1 MSSAPYTRDLILVVN
16 PVGVL
21 EPGPRITAATTA
33 GGGRGIIDLAAGDD
47 WSLRALT
54 RAANWSADPIG
65 IRVPAGCRA
74 TPADVARAA
83 AGRVDLVVVEPA
95 SPWPLAEITGHH
107 RVLVE
112 VTSRAEAH
120 AAAAAGAHGLIARG
134 MEAGGRVGE
143 LSSFVLLQ
151 QLVADDTLDLPVWV
165 AGGIGPR
172 TAGACLVGGAAGVVL
187 DTQLALMPESE
198 LPADVQAVIRRMDG
212 SETVL
217 RDGVRGI
224 RRGGPHQADAELLP
238 VGQDG
243 WLAAAFADRWPDT
256 AAAVRGMRAAMLDA
270 VDGPDAA
277 DLLQPGAPLA
287 EALGV
292 RVPVA
297 QGPMTRVSDEA
308 AFAAA
313 VADGGALPFI
323 ALALNSA
330 DQCRRMLTET
340 AAQLGDRPWGVGVL
354 GFAPEELRAAQLA
367 VIQEIRPACAIIAGG
382 RPPQARA
389 LEEQG
394 ISTFL
399 HVPSPG
405 LLRQFLRSGARK
417 FIFEGA
423 ECGGHV
429 GPRASFP
436 LWEAQLAVLD
446 EHLDTDPAA
455 GAQLQVFFAGGVH
468 DARSAAMVATMAAPL
483 ARRGARVGVLMGT
496 AYLFTA
502 EAVTHGAVQPLFQRE
517 ALTAEHTA
525 LLETAPGHAT
535 RCLHTPFVDDFH
547 QLRNQL
553 EGAGAENREV
563 WEQLEL
569 LNVGRLRIASK
580 GLRRSGD
587 VVESV
592 DESVQASD
600 GLFMA
605 GQVAV
610 LRNTATTV
618 AALHDE
624 VTTEVRGFHAD
635 RLDAL
640 RARLTPP
647 TADLDESPAP
657 LDIAI
662 VGMACMLPGSPDLDS
677 FWRTVLSGVDTVTE
691 VPADRWDTD
700 HYYAPE
706 VGPGQTGRISV
717 SKWGGFIDPVPFDA
731 IGYGIPPAALS
742 SIDPTQLL
750 ALEVSHRALVDA
762 GYAYDAPGA
771 DHARTGVVF
780 GAEAGSDMGHAQTLR
795 TMLPAY
801 LGEVPEQMQE
811 LLPTVTE
818 DSFPG
823 VLANVIAG
831 RVANRLDLGGP
842 NYTIDAACAS
852 SLAAMDAACKELVA
866 GDSDLMICGG
876 ADLHNGVNDYLMFT
890 SAHALS
896 PTGRSRP
903 FDSTGDGIALGEG
916 VACVVL
922 KRLADA
928 ERDGDRIYGVI
939 KGLGG
944 ASDGRALGLTA
955 PRPDG
960 QRRALDRAYHRTGIS
975 PREVGLVEAHGTGT
989 VVGDRTE
996 LETLTRMF
1004 VESGAEP
1011 GSCALGSVKSQIGHT
1026 KCAAGLAGLI
1036 KATLALY
1043 HGVRPPTIHLERP
1056 NPAWHPQQSP
1066 FAFFT
1071 EARPWPV
1078 PAAERIA
1085 GVSAFG
1091 FGGTNFH
1098 VVLSAYPNAAEP
1110 RHAQR
1115 IWPAELFCFR
1125 GTDRAAAH
1133 QGVRQLLE
1141 SLAADGTGNRSG
1153 RLAELAASVAAKAA
1167 NRPGTTQVAVVARDL
1182 AELET
1187 LLHRALAGEH
1197 DPVRG
1202 LVQPTGVDPVGPGQL
1217 AFLFPGQGSQR
1228 PGALAELFVAFPEL
1242 RHYLELD
1249 PAAAELLFPPAA
1261 FDQDSRRAQDD
1272 RVRDTRTAQPVLGIG
1287 GLAMDHLLRRLGVRP
1302 DMTAGH
1308 SYGELVGLCVAGA
1321 FDAATLLDLSRE
1333 RAAAILGACGE
1344 DPGTMAAVT
1353 ATADQV
1359 AQVLAGAGLTS
1370 EVVLANRNAPQQ
1382 VVVSGPTAKVRA
1394 AVVALKEAG
1403 LSARTIPVACAFHS
1417 PVVAGAVET
1426 FAEVLAARPIAEPRI
1441 PVWSNLTAAPYSGDA
1456 GQVRHHLAEQIGAP
1470 VRFVEQVEAMYAAGA
1485 RLFVE
1490 VGPGQVLS
1498 RLVQAVLGDRP
1509 HRTVAC
1515 ERGPSD
1521 GLRGFLISVAELAC
1535 AGAPVRP
1542 DWLFHGRVADD
1553 TTTTA
1558 PSRRPLWTVDGQ
1570 LVRDQHGNCLPGGMT
1585 PPRRIKELSM
1595 TPANGTATTP
1605 GTATGTV
1612 RAPEP
1617 VTVRE
1622 VRTVTVPEPAAVRD
1636 IRGELLS
1643 EYLRT
1648 TREMIATQ
1656 RDVMLAFLGDSG
1668 DGGGRV
1674 GGQPTETYRVEQYPA
1689 LPAGPAPTPTPAP
1702 VPAPAATPVATP
1714 RPSVTPAVAPPPTPT
1729 PRAVAAPA
1737 AMPAVAASN
1746 GGTALATAPVI
1757 ERPAP
1762 VTPDLVPSFPT
1773 VGGVV
1778 PAAAPAGVVVAPAGP
1793 GIAEFQQA
1801 ILAVISERT
1810 GYPVDLI
1817 ELDLDLEADLSIDS
1831 IKRAE
1836 VAGEVAQRLSLSV
1849 EGDESELEDLV
1860 KARTVRAMVTWLD
1873 EKMSGTVTATAT
1885 LTAALPS
1892 GDQVGVTAADFQQ
1905 AILAVISE
1913 RTGYPV
1919 DLIEPDL
1926 DLEADLSIDSIKRA
1940 EVAGEVAQ
1948 RLSLSVEGDESE
1960 LEDLVKARTVRAM
1973 VTWLDQKMSG
1983 TIHVSSTTTGPLAAT
1998 PAGALPAAP
2007 VALPAAAPAGPVAP
2021 AGASLADFQQAIL
2034 TVISERTGY
2043 PVDLIELDLDLEADL
2058 SIDSIKRA
2066 EVAGEVAQRLSL
2078 AVEGDESELED
2089 LVKARTVRAMVTWL
2103 DHKMSATVTVTPTV
2117 AAAPP
2122 APATVAAPAAVA
2134 APPAAPPAPT
2144 EVGVGIAPKRL
2155 VARESTQAG
2164 QQLDPATTLTGMRFL
2179 ITGGGPVGAYLAE
2192 LLGAHGAG
2200 GQLGVLDSEQ
2210 ADQGFDGVLVLDGL
2224 TNLDEPLLPDV
2235 FPLLQRALAAGPRWL
2250 LAAGAQDVTGAAD
2263 GMPGLFRTIAREYP
2277 GLTARFVAVD
2287 PAASPEVL
2295 ARQLLDEL
2303 LTASDAPVVAR
2314 RGTDRYVADLV
2325 PVELGALAAGG
2336 AGPAGDG
2343 VSEAAAIGLERDSV
2357 VVLIGGA
2364 RGITPWFARALAS
2377 ATGCRIE
2384 LVGRTPLPT
2393 GPQDPE
2399 LAAATDRAALVGVL
2413 ARRGSSSPAEISR
2426 TAQAILAA
2434 REVTATIAELTELGG
2449 EVRYHALDVRDAAAT
2464 SSLLAGIHAEYGRLD
2479 GVVYAAGIIEDKLIA
2494 EKDPASF
2501 TRVFD
2506 TKVDGARGLLAGL
2519 DALPTAPRF
2528 LVFFGSIAAA
2538 YGNRGQADYAAA
2550 NDALDAIG
2558 TRYAARTGVRCVTVH
2573 WGPWAPGVGHGGMVT
2588 AELSREYA
2596 RRGIGLIDPEE
2607 GALALLRE
2615 LAWADPSVTSV
2626 VYTASGW

>member
-1 MSSAPYTRDLILVVN
+1 MSSAPYTRDLILVVS

-21 EPGPRITAATTA
+21 EPGPRITAATAA
-33 GGGRGIIDLAAGDD
+33 GGGQGIIDLATGDD
-47 WSLRALT
+47 WSLRALA
-54 RAANWSADPIG
+54 RAASWSAAPIG
-65 IRVPAGCRA
+65 VRVPAGCRA
-74 TPADVARAA
+74 TPTELARAA
-83 AGRVDLVVVEPA
+83 NDRVDLIVVEPA
-95 SPWPLAEITGHH
+95 SPWPLAEITPHH

-112 VTSRAEAH
+112 VTSRAEAR

-134 MEAGGRVGE
+134 MEAGGRIGE

-151 QLVADDTLDLPVWV
+151 QLVADDTVDLPIWV

-172 TAGACLVGGAAGVVL
+172 TAGACLIGGAAGVVL
-187 DTQLALMPESE
+187 DTQLALMPESD
-198 LPADVQAVIRRMDG
+198 LPTDVQAAIRRMDG

-217 RDGVRGI
+217 RDGIRGI
-224 RRGGPHQADAELLP
+224 RRGGPHGADTELLP

-243 WLAAAFADRWPDT
+243 WLATTFADRWPDT
-256 AAAVRGMRAAMLDA
+256 SAAVRGMRAEMLAA
-270 VDGPDAA
+270 VDRPDAA

-287 EALGV
+287 AALGV

-308 AFAAA
+308 SFAAA

-330 DQCRRMLTET
+330 DKCRRMLAET

-354 GFAPEELRAAQLA
+354 GFAPEELRAAQLD
-367 VIQEIRPACAIIAGG
+367 VIREIRPACAVIAGG

-446 EHLDTDPAA
+446 DYLDTDPAA

-468 DARSAAMVATMAAPL
+468 DARSAAMVATMAAPM
-483 ARRGARVGVLMGT
+483 ARRGARIGVLMGT

-502 EAVTHGAVQPLFQRE
+502 EAVSHGAVQPLFQRA

-547 QLRNQL
+547 QLRTQL
-553 EGAGAENREV
+553 EGAGVENREV

-587 VVESV
+587 TVEAV

-610 LRNTATTV
+610 LRDRATTV
-618 AALHDE
+618 AALHDA
-624 VTTEVRGFHAD
+624 VTTEVRGLHAD

-640 RARLTPP
+640 RARLAPP
-647 TADLDESPAP
+647 AAETDQPPAP

-677 FWRTVLSGVDTVTE
+677 FWRTVLSGADTVTE

-700 HYYAPE
+700 HYYAPA

-717 SKWGGFIDPVPFDA
+717 SKWGGFIEPVPFDA

-762 GYAYDAPGA
+762 GYPYDAPGA

-852 SLAAMDAACKELVA
+852 SLAAMDAACKELVS

-1004 VESGAEP
+1004 VEAGAAP
-1011 GSCALGSVKSQIGHT
+1011 GGCALGSVKSQIGHT

-1036 KATLALY
+1036 KATLALH
-1043 HGVRPPTIHLERP
+1043 HGIRPPTIHLERP

-1066 FAFFT
+1066 FVFFT

-1098 VVLSAYPNAAEP
+1098 VVLSAYPNAPEP

-1125 GTDRAAAH
+1125 GPDRAAAH
-1133 QGVRQLLE
+1133 QAIRQLLE
-1141 SLAADGTGNRSG
+1141 SLADDGGRDRPG
-1153 RLAELAASVAAKAA
+1153 RLAELAASVATKAA
-1167 NRPGTTQVAVVARDL
+1167 NRSGTTQVAVVARDV

-1187 LLHRALAGEH
+1187 LLDRALAGEH
-1197 DPVRG
+1197 DPARG
-1202 LVQPTGVDPVGPGQL
+1202 LVQPTGTDPVGPGQV

-1228 PGALAELFVAFPEL
+1228 PGALGELFVAFPEL

-1249 PAAAELLFPPAA
+1249 RPAAELLFPPTA
-1261 FDQDSRRAQDD
+1261 FDQESRRAQED
-1272 RVRDTRTAQPVLGIG
+1272 RVRDTRVAQPVLGIG

-1344 DPGTMAAVT
+1344 DPGTMAAVN

-1359 AQVLAGAGLTS
+1359 AQALAGAGLAS

-1394 AVVALKEAG
+1394 AVVAFKNAG

-1426 FAEVLAARPIAEPRI
+1426 FAEVLAARSIAEPRI

-1470 VRFVEQVEAMYAAGA
+1470 VRFVEQIEAMYAAGA

-1490 VGPGQVLS
+1490 VGPGQVLT

-1542 DWLFHGRVADD
+1542 DWLFHGRVADGS
-1553 TTTTA
+1553 TTA
-1558 PSRRPLWTVDGQ
+1558 PPRRPLWTVDGQ

-1595 TPANGTATTP
+1595 TSANGTATTP
-1605 GTATGTV
+1605 GAATGT
-1612 RAPEP
+1612 RNGPEP
-1617 VTVRE
+1617 VAVRN
-1622 VRTVTVPEPAAVRD
+1622 VRTVSDPEPAAVRD
-1636 IRGELLS
+1636 IRGELLR

-1648 TREMIATQ
+1648 NREMIATQ
-1656 RDVMLAFLGDSG
+1656 RDVMLAFLGEPPDAG
-1668 DGGGRV
+1668 TRPT
-1674 GGQPTETYRVEQYPA
+1674 GQPTGAFPQDYPA
-1689 LPAGPAPTPTPAP
+1689 LPAGPASAPDPRPAVVPATTPAP
-1702 VPAPAATPVATP
+1702 VARPAATPA
-1714 RPSVTPAVAPPPTPT
+1714 ALPT
-1729 PRAVAAPA
+1729 VSG
-1737 AMPAVAASN
+1737 SN
-1746 GGTALATAPVI
+1746 GGTALATAPAPAI
-1757 ERPAP
+1757 GRPVP
-1762 VTPDLVPSFPT
+1762 VTPDVVPVSPA

-1778 PAAAPAGVVVAPAGP
+1778 AAPAAVATATPTGPVAAPAPAGP
-1793 GIAEFQQA
+1793 SIAEFRQA

-1817 ELDLDLEADLSIDS
+1817 EPDLDLEADLSIDS

-1860 KARTVRAMVTWLD
+1860 KARTVHAMVTWLD
-1873 EKMSGTVTATAT
+1873 QKMSGTIHVTATTGPA
-1885 LTAALPS
+1885 TAATPAA
-1892 GDQVGVTAADFQQ
+1892 DTAAPAPVPAGSGAPAGVSLAEFQQ

-1960 LEDLVKARTVRAM
+1960 LEDLVKARTVHAM

-1983 TIHVSSTTTGPLAAT
+1983 TIHVTATTGPATAAT
-1998 PAGALPAAP
+1998 PAADTAAPAPAAP
-2007 VALPAAAPAGPVAP
+2007 APDP
-2021 AGASLADFQQAIL
+2021 AGAG
-2034 TVISERTGY
+2034 T
-2043 PVDLIELDLDLEADL
+2043 
-2058 SIDSIKRA
+2058 
-2066 EVAGEVAQRLSL
+2066 
-2078 AVEGDESELED
+2078 
-2089 LVKARTVRAMVTWL
+2089 
-2103 DHKMSATVTVTPTV
+2103 
-2117 AAAPP
+2117 
-2122 APATVAAPAAVA
+2122 
-2134 APPAAPPAPT
+2134 
-2144 EVGVGIAPKRL
+2144 GVGIAPKRL
-2155 VARESTQAG
+2155 VARESVQTG
-2164 QQLDPATTLTGMRFL
+2164 QSADPATALTGMRFL

-2192 LLGAHGAG
+2192 LLGAYGAG
-2200 GQLGVLDSEQ
+2200 GQLGVLDSAQ
-2210 ADQGFDGVLVLDGL
+2210 AGQGFDGVLVLDGL

-2235 FPLLQRALAAGPRWL
+2235 FPLLQRVLAAGPRWL

-2277 GLTARFVAVD
+2277 GLDARFVAVD
-2287 PAASPEVL
+2287 PAATPETL
-2295 ARQLLDEL
+2295 ARQLVDEL
-2303 LTASDAPVVAR
+2303 LTVADAPVVAR
-2314 RGTDRYVADLV
+2314 RGADRYVADLV

-2384 LVGRTPLPT
+2384 LVGRTPLPS
-2393 GPQDPE
+2393 GPEDPE
-2399 LAAATDRAALVGVL
+2399 LAGAVDRAALVGVL
-2413 ARRGSSSPAEISR
+2413 ARRGASTPAEIAR
-2426 TAQAILAA
+2426 TAQGILAA

-2449 EVRYHALDVRDAAAT
+2449 EVRYHTLDVRDAAAT
-2464 SSLLAGIHAEYGRLD
+2464 RRLLAEIHAEHGRLD

-2528 LVFFGSIAAA
+2528 VVFFGSIAAA

-2550 NDALDAIG
+2550 NDALDSIG
-2558 TRYAARTGVRCVTVH
+2558 TRYAARTGVRCLTVH
-2573 WGPWAPGVGHGGMVT
+2573 WGPWAPGAGHGGMVT

-2615 LAWADPSVTSV
+2615 LAWADASVTSV

>member
-1 MSSAPYTRDLILVVN
+1 MSSAPYTRDLILVVS
-16 PVGVL
+16 PVGSL
-21 EPGPRITAATTA
+21 EPGPRITAAATA
-33 GGGRGIIDLAAGDD
+33 GGGQGIIDLAAGDD
-47 WSLRALT
+47 WSLRALA
-54 RAANWSADPIG
+54 RAASWSATPIG
-65 IRVPAGCRA
+65 VRVPADCRA
-74 TPADVARAA
+74 TPAQLARAA
-83 AGRVDLVVVEPA
+83 NDRVDLVVVEPA
-95 SPWPLAEITGHH
+95 SPWPLAEITPHH

-112 VTSRAEAH
+112 VTSRAEAR

-134 MEAGGRVGE
+134 MEAGGRIGE

-151 QLVADDTLDLPVWV
+151 QLVADNTLDLPIWV
-165 AGGIGPR
+165 AGGVGPR
-172 TAGACLVGGAAGVVL
+172 TAGACLIGGAAGVVL
-187 DTQLALMPESE
+187 DTQLALMPESD

-224 RRGGPHQADAELLP
+224 RRGGPHGADTELLP

-243 WLAAAFADRWPDT
+243 WLAATFADRWPDT

-287 EALGV
+287 AALGV

-308 AFAAA
+308 SFAAA

-330 DQCRRMLTET
+330 DQCRRMLTEA
-340 AAQLGDRPWGVGVL
+340 AAQLGGRPWGVGVL
-354 GFAPEELRAAQLA
+354 GFAPEELRAAQLD
-367 VIQEIRPACAIIAGG
+367 VIRAIRPACAIIAGG

-446 EHLDTDPAA
+446 DHLDTDPAA
-455 GAQLQVFFAGGVH
+455 GAQLQIFFAGGVH

-547 QLRNQL
+547 QLRTQL
-553 EGAGAENREV
+553 KGAGVENREV

-587 VVESV
+587 VVEAV
-592 DESVQASD
+592 DESVQHSD

-610 LRNTATTV
+610 LRDSATTV
-618 AALHDE
+618 AALHDA
-624 VTTEVRGFHAD
+624 VTTEVRGLHAD

-640 RARLTPP
+640 RARLAPP
-647 TADLDESPAP
+647 AAETDKPPAP

-677 FWRTVLSGVDTVTE
+677 FWRTVLSGADTVTE

-717 SKWGGFIDPVPFDA
+717 SKWGGFIEPVPFDA

-762 GYAYDAPGA
+762 GYPHDAPGA

-852 SLAAMDAACKELVA
+852 SLAAMDAACKELVS

-928 ERDGDRIYGVI
+928 ERDGDRIYSVI

-960 QRRALDRAYHRTGIS
+960 QRRALDRAYHRSGIS
-975 PREVGLVEAHGTGT
+975 PRQVGLVEAHGTGT

-1004 VESGAEP
+1004 VEAGATP
-1011 GSCALGSVKSQIGHT
+1011 GGCALGSVKSQIGHT

-1036 KATLALY
+1036 KATLALH
-1043 HGVRPPTIHLERP
+1043 HGIRPPTIHLERP

-1098 VVLSAYPNAAEP
+1098 VVLSAYPNAPEP

-1133 QGVRQLLE
+1133 QPIRQLLE
-1141 SLAADGTGNRSG
+1141 SLAGDGGRDRPG
-1153 RLAELAASVAAKAA
+1153 RLAELATSVATRAA
-1167 NRPGTTQVAVVARDL
+1167 NRSGTTQVAVVARNL
-1182 AELET
+1182 AELGA

-1197 DPVRG
+1197 DPARG
-1202 LVQPTGVDPVGPGQL
+1202 LVQPTGTDPVGPGQV

-1228 PGALAELFVAFPEL
+1228 PGALGELFVAFPEL

-1249 PAAAELLFPPAA
+1249 RPAAELLFPPTA
-1261 FDQDSRRAQDD
+1261 FDQESRRAQEN
-1272 RVRDTRTAQPVLGIG
+1272 RVRDTRVAQPVLGIG

-1344 DPGTMAAVT
+1344 DPGTMAAVN

-1359 AQVLAGAGLTS
+1359 AQALAGAGLAS

-1394 AVVALKEAG
+1394 AVAAFKEVG

-1426 FAEVLAARPIAEPRI
+1426 FAEVLAARSITEPRI

-1456 GQVRHHLAEQIGAP
+1456 DQVRHHLAEQIGAP
-1470 VRFVEQVEAMYAAGA
+1470 VRFVEQIEAMYAAGA

-1490 VGPGQVLS
+1490 VGPGQVLT

-1509 HRTVAC
+1509 HQTVAC
-1515 ERGPSD
+1515 ERGPAD

-1542 DWLFHGRVADD
+1542 DWLFHGRVADGS
-1553 TTTTA
+1553 TTA
-1558 PSRRPLWTVDGQ
+1558 PHRRPLWTVDGQ

-1605 GTATGTV
+1605 GAASGPAPSTV
-1612 RAPEP
+1612 RDL
-1617 VTVRE
+1617 
-1622 VRTVTVPEPAAVRD
+1622 RTVDDPAPAAVRD

-1656 RDVMLAFLGDSG
+1656 RDVMLAFLGDAG
-1668 DGGGRV
+1668 DGGSRPAGH
-1674 GGQPTETYRVEQYPA
+1674 PTGTYRVEGYAGPA
-1689 LPAGPAPTPTPAP
+1689 AAPVPRSIPAPAPVPAPTPTPTVAP
-1702 VPAPAATPVATP
+1702 RPAPA
-1714 RPSVTPAVAPPPTPT
+1714 PTGPE
-1729 PRAVAAPA
+1729 
-1737 AMPAVAASN
+1737 SN
-1746 GGTALATAPVI
+1746 GGTALAIAPAPTVT
-1757 ERPAP
+1757 RARP
-1762 VTPDLVPSFPT
+1762 VTPDVVPVSPA
-1773 VGGVV
+1773 VGGSVAV
-1778 PAAAPAGVVVAPAGP
+1778 PAPVAAPAALVAAPAGP
-1793 GIAEFQQA
+1793 GLAEFQQA

-1860 KARTVRAMVTWLD
+1860 KARTVH
-1873 EKMSGTVTATAT
+1873 
-1885 LTAALPS
+1885 
-1892 GDQVGVTAADFQQ
+1892 
-1905 AILAVISE
+1905 
-1913 RTGYPV
+1913 
-1919 DLIEPDL
+1919 
-1926 DLEADLSIDSIKRA
+1926 
-1940 EVAGEVAQ
+1940 
-1948 RLSLSVEGDESE
+1948 
-1960 LEDLVKARTVRAM
+1960 AM
-1973 VTWLDQKMSG
+1973 VTWLDQKMNAAIG
-1983 TIHVSSTTTGPLAAT
+1983 VSASTTGPLALA
-1998 PAGALPAAP
+1998 PAPAEAPAATTAA
-2007 VALPAAAPAGPVAP
+2007 VAATTAAVAATTAAVAAPTAVAAP
-2021 AGASLADFQQAIL
+2021 AGASLAEFQQAIL

-2078 AVEGDESELED
+2078 SVEGDESELED
-2089 LVKARTVRAMVTWL
+2089 LVKARTVHAMVTWL
-2103 DHKMSATVTVTPTV
+2103 DQKMNAAVTTTATVTTT
-2117 AAAPP
+2117 AAAP
-2122 APATVAAPAAVA
+2122 TVST
-2134 APPAAPPAPT
+2134 APT
-2144 EVGVGIAPKRL
+2144 GAGTGIAPKRL
-2155 VARESTQAG
+2155 VARKSVQPG
-2164 QQLDPATTLTGMRFL
+2164 QRVDPTGLAGMRFL
-2179 ITGGGPVGAYLAE
+2179 ITGGGPVGAYVAE
-2192 LLGAHGAG
+2192 LLGAYGAG
-2200 GQLGVLDSEQ
+2200 GQLGVLDSAQ
-2210 ADQGFDGVLVLDGL
+2210 AGQGFDGVLVLDGL
-2224 TNLDEPLLPDV
+2224 TDLDEPLLPDV

-2250 LAAGAQDVTGAAD
+2250 LAAGARDVTGAAD

-2287 PAASPEVL
+2287 PAATPETL
-2295 ARQLLDEL
+2295 ARQLVDEL
-2303 LTASDAPVVAR
+2303 LTVPDAPVAAR
-2314 RGTDRYVADLV
+2314 RGADRYVADLV

-2357 VVLIGGA
+2357 VVLVGGA

-2384 LVGRTPLPT
+2384 LVGRTPLPA
-2393 GPQDPE
+2393 GPEDPE
-2399 LAAATDRAALVGVL
+2399 LANAGDRAALVGVL
-2413 ARRGSSSPAEISR
+2413 ARRGASAPAEIAR
-2426 TAQAILAA
+2426 TAQGILAA

-2449 EVRYHALDVRDAAAT
+2449 EVRYHALDVRDATAT
-2464 SSLLAGIHAEYGRLD
+2464 GRLLAEIHAEHGRLD

-2506 TKVDGARGLLAGL
+2506 TKVEGARGLLAGL

-2528 LVFFGSIAAA
+2528 VVFFGSIAAA

-2558 TRYAARTGVRCVTVH
+2558 ARYAARTGVRCLTVH
-2573 WGPWAPGVGHGGMVT
+2573 WGPWAPGVAHGGMVT

-2615 LAWADPSVTSV
+2615 LAWADASVTSV